1 MSLKEI
7 KIKVAKKKAART
19 IPNTKNI
26 VGEFIGKLPRVSGDT
41 KEMEK
46 DVLRELSTDN
56 EGNLEIPSRAVDS
69 KSLSKKKGNEK
80 KIIWEKNEWWEGLKS
95 RLNEEFD
102 ATKSDICNFW
112 RYSTEAKYDGLL
124 RDTEKYLEVDL
135 TGVGF
140 LPGKLKKYLDNE
152 MRDELNYRYEFSI

>member
-19 IPNTKNI
+19 IPNTRNI
-26 VGEFIGKLPRVSGDT
+26 VGEVIGKLPRVSGDIT
-41 KEMEK
+41 KMKK
-46 DVLRELSTDN
+46 DVLPELNTDN

-80 KIIWEKNEWWEGLKS
+80 KIIWEKNGWWSGLKF

-102 ATKSDICNFW
+102 ATKSDICNLW
-112 RYSTEAKYDGLL
+112 RYSTEAKYDRLL
-124 RDTEKYLEVDL
+124 RDTAKYLEVDL
-135 TGVGF
+135 TGVRF
-140 LPGKLKKYLDNE
+140 LPWKLKK
-152 MRDELNYRYEFSI
+152 